1 MAGITFNPDEMQSL
15 VVKAIMDGI
24 SEDQKT
30 SIIGQAVAALMKESD
45 QSGYGRKESVL
56 QHAFAGEVRNAAF
69 RAAEEYIREHDEI
82 YGRIKAGIWDLL
94 DKMPEG
100 TLQDYDVQDAVI
112 TALLMKLRDR

>member
-1 MAGITFNPDEMQSL
+1 MAGITFSPDEMQGL

-30 SIIGQAVAALMKESD
+30 GIIAQAVASLMKESD
-45 QSGYGRKESVL
+45 SGRYGPKESVL
-56 QHAFAGEVRNAAF
+56 QQAFSGAVQQVAY

-82 YGRIKAGIWDLL
+82 YSRIKAGIWELF

-112 TALLMKLRDR
+112 TALLVKLRDR

>member
-1 MAGITFNPDEMQSL
+1 MAGITFSPDEMQGL

-30 SIIGQAVAALMKESD
+30 GILAQAVAALMKED
-45 QSGYGRKESVL
+45 DRGDYGRKETVL
-56 QHAFAGEVRNAAF
+56 QRAFSGAVQQAAF

-82 YGRIKAGIWDLL
+82 YGRIKAGIWELL

-100 TLQDYDVQDAVI
+100 TLKDYDVQEAVI
-112 TALLMKLRDR
+112 TALLVKLRDR